1 MADLALRLALILGF
15 LAYMAGVYLVLHIIF
30 ARFIRAPASR
40 TLWFFAVVTRPLTR
54 PIRAFFPRET
64 SDVRIRWLA
73 LGMYAAF
80 WLVTKILVAQL
91 RTVPPG

>member
-30 ARFIRAPASR
+30 ARFIRAPESR
-40 TLWFFAVVTRPLTR
+40 ALWFFTVVTRPLTR
-54 PIRAFFPRET
+54 PIRPFLPRET
-64 SDVRIRWLA
+64 SDARIRWLA
-73 LGMYAAF
+73 LGLYAAF
-80 WLVTKILVAQL
+80 WLMTKVLVAQL